1 VRFFELLSFDGLTFQ
16 EKAYLTRKRKK
27 QKQEKSHQNGHG
39 NHWSGYKPSGGTKD
53 GSLLQNRD
61 EDLEPR
67 PLLGVGAE
75 SSYSQQTTIPEGG
88 APGGQ
93 STPARPWQAHERNNN
108 FYDQSGGAAA
118 HQSQNETDHQVQDR
132 VNQGYNRENQGY
144 NRPTGF
150 SYTQG
155 NFGNQRPAAGPPPV
169 PRPRTNNTPPQERS
183 YNSYY

>member
-1 VRFFELLSFDGLTFQ
+1 MR
-16 EKAYLTRKRKK
+16 
-27 QKQEKSHQNGHG
+27 N
-39 NHWSGYKPSGGTKD
+39 
-53 GSLLQNRD
+53 
-61 EDLEPR
+61 
-67 PLLGVGAE
+67 PLK
-75 SSYSQQTTIPEGG
+75 QTTIPEGG

-132 VNQGYNRENQGY
+132 VNQGYNRENQVY
-144 NRPTGF
+144 NRTTGF

-155 NFGNQRPAAGPPPV
+155 NFGNQRPTAGPPPV